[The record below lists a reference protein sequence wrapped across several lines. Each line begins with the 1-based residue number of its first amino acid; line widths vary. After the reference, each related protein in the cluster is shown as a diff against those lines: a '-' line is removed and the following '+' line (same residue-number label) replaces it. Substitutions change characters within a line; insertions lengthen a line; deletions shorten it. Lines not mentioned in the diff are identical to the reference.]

1 MDEDLLNEQLLR
13 DLISEIVRRAK
24 KGDAKPGKH
33 WCLYTKDGKRV
44 LGHHKTAADAYAQER
59 AIQYSEKGK

>member
-24 KGDAKPGKH
+24 KGDAESGKP

-44 LGHHKTAADAYAQER
+44 LGHHKSAADAYAQEK
-59 AIQYSEKGK
+59 AIHVSQGK